1 MSKDLLEERDEQVKQ
16 LNLDLSALRIE
27 NRNLHQRFN
36 ALKQVRASWPL
47 LTSMVGLWRVR
58 EASLWFDALKQ
69 FGRVTRV
76 NRQTS

>member
-36 ALKQVRASWPL
+36 ALKQVRASWHL
-47 LTSMVGLWRVR
+47 QYLQVW
-58 EASLWFDALKQ
+58 
-69 FGRVTRV
+69 
-76 NRQTS
+76 